1 MQRIS
6 EYQLL
11 QRKRWRAISY
21 NWDTL
26 SEYGNTSRL
35 YCLTD
40 FQVAW
45 LLSNTDYFGWSS
57 RWSNCPCTEQDMHDM
72 KAEMEY
78 NLMNCVDLQP
88 YQIQYL
94 YDIQQAQELQALADL
109 WDGVNPSSVNEN
121 TPDNFYSGDGSADR
135 ENALCTA
142 IKIYVYSY
150 AQNWVTKA
158 QLALG
163 VVAIVGIVASIT
175 IVGGMIAT
183 ALVGGLAYLT
193 SFAITAMQDENAL
206 DDVVCCIFE
215 ALNGASIT
223 NANWLTCLDD
233 CNFEVGTNQAII
245 RDIIASD
252 LDQFNNWLTFI
263 NQVGNSY
270 VLVQAGVSDCPCEDV
285 SWVWNSDFA
294 TSQNIW
300 QARDVGYGDQA
311 TYSSGWQSV
320 DQQAS
325 PYPEYRRH
333 ICIEAPDFTPT
344 TITKVIATYD
354 MTQGSWQAAFSG
366 FPMVSIDA
374 IKDNDTIIVEGILN
388 ADMVN
393 GNGQTIQLDLDEH
406 DIKQIIV
413 RVKASARQTP
423 TYSGSI
429 ALPSIEVHGFGFNPF
444 I

>member
-1 MQRIS
+1 
-6 EYQLL
+6 
-11 QRKRWRAISY
+11 
-21 NWDTL
+21 
-26 SEYGNTSRL
+26 
-35 YCLTD
+35 
-40 FQVAW
+40 
-45 LLSNTDYFGWSS
+45 
-57 RWSNCPCTEQDMHDM
+57 MHDM

-121 TPDNFYSGDGSADR
+121 TPDDFYSGDGSADR

-270 VLVQAGVSDCPCEDV
+270 VLAQAGVSDCPCEDV

-294 TSQNIW
+294 NSANIW
-300 QARDVGYGDQA
+300 TPMDDGYGGQA
-311 TYSSGWQSV
+311 TYSAGWASV
-320 DQQAS
+320 DIQT
-325 PYPEYRRH
+325 
-333 ICIEAPDFTPT
+333 EANPTYMRIIQITTPTFTPT
-344 TITKVIATYD
+344 RITKVIATYD
-354 MTQGSWQAAFSG
+354 LTKGSWQAQYGATAQVLFNVILDDDTILFEG
-366 FPMVSIDA
+366 IFNADA
-374 IKDNDTIIVEGILN
+374 I
-388 ADMVN
+388 N
-393 GNGQTIQLDLDEH
+393 GDGQTLEFEFDEP
-406 DIKQIIV
+406 DVKRIWFSV
-413 RVKASARQTP
+413 RGSARQTP
-423 TYSGSI
+423 AYSGI
-429 ALPSIEVHGFGFNPF
+429 VGLPSIEVHGSGFNPF